1 MTACIQSLFS
11 FPCMTAKVKERERDG
26 FQPRTVLTRSR
37 RRVAAGLF
45 LMPACAPLM
54 ASSFGNPFSA
64 LIRRGAV
71 GRRLSC
77 GRCWQRLPRS
87 LPHLMYNYTDGETQ
101 VCLLSA
107 IETLFTE
114 TCAHLHCCSISVCLF
129 ILSLLGSA
137 LEFTSNWISV
147 VLRSYFPV
155 K

>member
-1 MTACIQSLFS
+1 MYDCKS
-11 FPCMTAKVKERERDG
+11 KGERG
-26 FQPRTVLTRSR
+26 GLQPNTVLTRSG

-45 LMPACAPLM
+45 LLPACAPLM
-54 ASSFGNPFSA
+54 ASGFGNPFSA
-64 LIRRGAV
+64 LIRRSAV

-77 GRCWQRLPRS
+77 GRAWQSLLRS

-114 TCAHLHCCSISVCLF
+114 ACAHLHCCSISGCLF
-129 ILSLLGSA
+129 ILFSLGSA
-137 LEFTSNWISV
+137 LEFTSNWISG

-155 K
+155 MQSP

>member
-71 GRRLSC
+71 GRRLVWPMLATSAA
-77 GRCWQRLPRS
+77 
-87 LPHLMYNYTDGETQ
+87 
-101 VCLLSA
+101 LSA
-107 IETLFTE
+107 P
-114 TCAHLHCCSISVCLF
+114 
-129 ILSLLGSA
+129 
-137 LEFTSNWISV
+137 SNV
-147 VLRSYFPV
+147 QLY
-155 K
+155 

>member
-1 MTACIQSLFS
+1 MTARIEFIFIPMYECKS
-11 FPCMTAKVKERERDG
+11 KREREMVCSLAQFSPG
-26 FQPRTVLTRSR
+26 AGGVLRPGYFCCLHVRHWWLLVSEI
-37 RRVAAGLF
+37 L
-45 LMPACAPLM
+45 
-54 ASSFGNPFSA
+54 FSA

-77 GRCWQRLPRS
+77 GRGWQRLSRS

-114 TCAHLHCCSISVCLF
+114 TCAHLHCCSIFVCLF
-129 ILSLLGSA
+129 ILSSLGSA
-137 LEFTSNWISV
+137 LEFTSKWISV